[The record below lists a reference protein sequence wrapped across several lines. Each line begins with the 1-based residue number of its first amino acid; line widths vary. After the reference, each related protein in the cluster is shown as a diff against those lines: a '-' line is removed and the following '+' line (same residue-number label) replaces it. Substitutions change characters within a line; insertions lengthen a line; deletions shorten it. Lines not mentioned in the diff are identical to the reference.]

1 MEASKILSVFNSIG
15 WDRME
20 WLLSEILDG
29 VETELT
35 REGYTVDEIEKI
47 REAVEGLQSRGS
59 DSNIPDYARKLFN
72 IHASDLQGALDELEE
87 DEDEECDDTCVFNQ
101 PADKCYTTYYK
112 SEE

>member
-29 VETELT
+29 LETELI

-47 REAVEGLQSRGS
+47 KEAIESLESRGS

-72 IHASDLQGALDELEE
+72 IHASELQEKLDSDE
-87 DEDEECDDTCVFNQ
+87 DEDEE
-101 PADKCYTTYYK
+101 
-112 SEE
+112 